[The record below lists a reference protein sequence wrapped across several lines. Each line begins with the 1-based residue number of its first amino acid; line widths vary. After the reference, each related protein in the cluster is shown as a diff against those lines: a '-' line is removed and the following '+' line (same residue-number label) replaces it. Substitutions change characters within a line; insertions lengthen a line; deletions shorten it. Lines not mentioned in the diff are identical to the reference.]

1 MQAVTERHTFT
12 VDEYHQMA
20 ETGILTEDD
29 RVELINGEIIAMSPI
44 NSPHGGS
51 VKRINAL
58 FTKLLAEEVIVS
70 VQDPLVVGD
79 LSEPEPDIMLLK
91 PQDDFYASAHP
102 QPEDVYLL
110 IEIADSSVRIDQEVK
125 LPVYASAKVPE
136 VWIVNLPEQQVEVY
150 RSLMNNHYQAK
161 EVAKGV
167 QTITVPHFMLSITAQ
182 DLLGK

>member
-1 MQAVTERHTFT
+1 MQAVIERRTFT

-29 RVELINGEIIAMSPI
+29 RVELINGEIITMSPI
-44 NSPHGGS
+44 NSPHAGS

-58 FTKLLAEEVIVS
+58 FTKLFAEEAIIS

-79 LSEPEPDIMLLK
+79 FSEPEPDIMLLK

-102 QPEDVYLL
+102 QASDVFLL
-110 IEIADSSVRIDQEVK
+110 IEVAASSVQIDRQVK
-125 LPVYASAKVPE
+125 LPVYASAGVPE
-136 VWIVNLPEQQVEVY
+136 VWIVNLPDHQIELY
-150 RSLMNNHYQAK
+150 RSPMNNYYQAK
-161 EVAKGV
+161 EVAKGN
-167 QTITVPHFMLSITAQ
+167 QTITVPHFRLSITAQ